1 MSKVL
6 ERNTQID
13 QTRIAVI
20 GHSYGGFVAA
30 HLAIRYP
37 NVYTVISLTNPIIN
51 LAGMA
56 STSSIPDWVWQMLGK
71 NYTHSS
77 VIFTDKLFLI
87 TIHLYFFNAWSRFT
101 QLSVE
106 ECWQPSFCNSD
117 ICRCKWWKGTSW
129 TTRHIFAQGIELK
142 IRSNRTLS
150 LSR

>member
-6 ERNTQID
+6 ETNTQID

-77 VIFTDKLFLI
+77 VATDVFI
-87 TIHLYFFNAWSRFT
+87 DAWHR
-101 QLSVE
+101 
-106 ECWQPSFCNSD
+106 
-117 ICRCKWWKGTSW
+117 
-129 TTRHIFAQGIELK
+129 
-142 IRSNRTLS
+142 
-150 LSR
+150 